1 MKNCSRGHSL
11 AKSACTLSQQQQNP
25 ILPSILWKASN
36 SKLYNLHKKSHML
49 QGKDGDN
56 KSCGKLINIVYPMEW
71 FAPLRNLHKKW

>member
-1 MKNCSRGHSL
+1 
-11 AKSACTLSQQQQNP
+11 
-25 ILPSILWKASN
+25 
-36 SKLYNLHKKSHML
+36 LHKKYHML